1 MEFRKIDPW
10 APQRIPLASKT
21 STRKWSEE
29 LPEFSNRKPGNL
41 AGKNRKYIFRKNGKS
56 GGKKSGKN
64 ILQKPGNLAGK
75 IRKNIFRETGKS
87 GGKKPGKTSLDF
99 RDLY

>member
-41 AGKNRKYIFRKNGKS
+41 AGK
-56 GGKKSGKN
+56 
-64 ILQKPGNLAGK
+64 